1 MSEAT
6 LTIPEMD
13 PSYVWFTAIQNQAIC
28 KCQRP
33 DTSGI
38 LLTIPQ
44 VATRTISTT
53 TFAIFATL
61 TIYITANPP
70 RQRQDLPLHPRTPRL
85 RHLLSATA
93 AGQTHSRQ
101 PHPLSTYSSLRH
113 RPPSNLVRPRPR
125 RSRWAPSARRRR
137 HHSPHHQRDTDG
149 HCAHTGSVPRFR

>member
-33 DTSGI
+33 DTSSI
-38 LLTIPQ
+38 LLTILQ

-61 TIYITANPP
+61 TVHMTADPP
-70 RQRQDLPLHPRTPRL
+70 RQRQNLPLHPRTPRL
-85 RHLLSATA
+85 RHLLPTTA
-93 AGQTHSRQ
+93 ARQTHSRQ
-101 PHPLSTYSSLRH
+101 PHPLSPCSSLRH

-125 RSRWAPSARRRR
+125 RTRRAPSARRRR
-137 HHSPHHQRDTDG
+137 YHSPHHQRNTNG
-149 HCAHTGSVPRFR
+149 HRAHAGSVPRVR